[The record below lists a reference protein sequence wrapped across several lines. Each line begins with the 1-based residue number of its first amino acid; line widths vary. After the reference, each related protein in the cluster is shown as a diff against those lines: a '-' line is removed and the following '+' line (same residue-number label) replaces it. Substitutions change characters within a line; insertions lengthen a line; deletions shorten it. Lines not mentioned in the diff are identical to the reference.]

1 MKQSELTFV
10 QKHPIILPANQVA
23 VQFFVEREHEVINH
37 EETAYVRSL
46 IQQKYWIIGLRNL
59 LRRIKLN
66 CVLCRNRDIRIFQP
80 QIADL
85 PIEQSLNHIYSFE
98 KTSTDFL
105 GLWKWIYFEGVSS
118 DEYVCSPVYLQAQ
131 CDDSRKS

>member
-1 MKQSELTFV
+1 MKHSELTFD
-10 QKHPIILPANQVA
+10 QKQPIILPANQIA
-23 VQFFVEREHEVINH
+23 VQFFVGREHEAIIH

-66 CVLCRNRDIRIFQP
+66 FILCRNRDIRIFQP
-80 QIADL
+80 HIADL

-98 KTSTDFL
+98 NTSTDFFGPL
-105 GLWKWIYFEGVSS
+105 VMKLLRRSLK
-118 DEYVCSPVYLQAQ
+118 
-131 CDDSRKS
+131 